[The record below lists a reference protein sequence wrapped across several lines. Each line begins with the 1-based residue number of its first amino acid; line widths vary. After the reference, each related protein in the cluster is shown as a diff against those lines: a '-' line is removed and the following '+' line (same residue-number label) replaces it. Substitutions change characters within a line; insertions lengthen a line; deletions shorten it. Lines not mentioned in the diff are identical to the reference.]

1 MASLE
6 RTAYPRFKRLISERE
21 LREFFTPSAEEV
33 AWARERTHDRPGRV
47 LALLVMLK
55 SAARLGRVPKL
66 GEIPEVVVAHVR
78 DQAALAVGTVPET
91 DSERSEE
98 RYRSAVRERL
108 ELKHKPG
115 EARAVAEAAMRS
127 AAPVKAHTADLV
139 NVALE
144 ELVRHKE
151 RLELPA
157 FSTLDRMAARIRSEV
172 EGAQCEAIVAR
183 MSDAARERVAGMLE
197 VVGGEYQSLFAWIK
211 QPARRATW
219 SRFRAHAER
228 MERVDGLGDAV
239 FWVGKTP
246 PAKVAALAEQA
257 RVLSVGEMKDV
268 ADPRRT
274 AMTVCLLA
282 QVQAAVRDETVVMLS
297 KRMSRH
303 LKRAQEELLEIEKRQ
318 KETTDQLL
326 ATFRDVL
333 TALRGSGEAAPG
345 AWEGEASLD
354 DLLALKNAR
363 AAIAAA
369 GGFEAQMA
377 ELEALDAYRG
387 SNYTAL
393 VERFFKPDRP
403 TMFKI
408 ARRLSF
414 TATSTERSVLD
425 ALDHVLAHQHL
436 TRPLVADTHPTR
448 RDENGESVRLDLS
461 FAPKMWLKTVY
472 SREQPGML
480 VRRHFE
486 AMVFACL
493 VEELRCGDVAV
504 IGAEDYGDWTRMLL
518 PWEQCEPKL
527 AGFCEQAGIPAT
539 ASEFT
544 VRLRERLTTIAE
556 TVDAGYPD
564 NKDLTINPVT
574 GVPSLALRR
583 AGERTASAEKLEE
596 ALSERLPARSVLE
609 HLARAAHWTHWWKRP
624 GPRSGSEPKLKE
636 PLPRYVT
643 TAFVYGSGLGPAQ
656 AVRHMRGSVTAH
668 EIGAIAK
675 RHFTIPVLNR
685 CGADV
690 VNAHAGLDLTA
701 TWGDGSVAAV
711 DGTMMDTVIDNLLA
725 ETSIRYGGYGGIAHH
740 LVSDTYVAL
749 FSRFIPCGVWEAVY
763 LIDALLANES
773 EVRPDTV
780 HADTQGQSFP
790 VFGLAHLLGIDLLP
804 RIRNFQDLTF
814 HRPDPQVRYR
824 HIDALFS
831 TDPRTCI
838 DWQLIENGWKDVIQV
853 GLSVRE
859 GTVSSVTLLRRLNNH
874 SRKNQIYRVFREVG
888 RAVRTIVLLRYLSDP
903 LLREQITRATNKA
916 EAYNGYTK
924 WLHFGGDGYLR
935 SRDPELQEKAV
946 KFLDLMANSII
957 FSTTVDMTDTLRQM
971 AAQGWKLS
979 PDDIAALSP
988 HRRDNVL
995 RFGDYDTATLHIPPS
1010 PYDSALN
1017 LGSGDG

>member
-6 RTAYPRFKRLISERE
+6 RTAYPRLKRLISERE

-33 AWARERTHDRPGRV
+33 VWARERTHDRPGRV

-55 SAARLGRVPKL
+55 STARLGRVPKL
-66 GEIPEVVVAHVR
+66 GEIPEVVVTHVR
-78 DQAALAVGTVPET
+78 DQTGLAAGTVPEA

-108 ELKHKPG
+108 ELKHRPG
-115 EARAVAEAAMRS
+115 EARAVAEAAMRA

-144 ELVRHKE
+144 ELVRQKE

-157 FSTLDRMAARIRSEV
+157 FSTLERMASRIRSEV
-172 EGAQCEAIVAR
+172 EASQCQAIVAR

-197 VVGGEYQSLFAWIK
+197 VVEGEYQSLFAWIK

-228 MERVDGLGDAV
+228 MERADGLGDAV

-257 RVLSVGEMKDV
+257 RVLSVGEMKDI
-268 ADPRRT
+268 AEPRRT

-318 KETTDQLL
+318 KETTEQLL

-363 AAIAAA
+363 AAIETA
-369 GGFEAQMA
+369 GGFEAHLA

-403 TMFKI
+403 TMFKT

-414 TATSTERSVLD
+414 TATSTDRSVLD

-448 RDENGESVRLDLS
+448 TDENGELVRLDLS
-461 FAPKMWLKTVY
+461 FAPKMWLKTVH

-518 PWEQCEPKL
+518 PGSSASPSSRASASRPASPAPRVSSPFGCASGSPRSPKPWTPGIRTTRTSPSIWSPVSPL
-527 AGFCEQAGIPAT
+527 LPYAEQASAPPPHRSWKKLSPSGFPPA
-539 ASEFT
+539 ACWNIW
-544 VRLRERLTTIAE
+544 RGRR
-556 TVDAGYPD
+556 
-564 NKDLTINPVT
+564 T
-574 GVPSLALRR
+574 G
-583 AGERTASAEKLEE
+583 RTGGNG
-596 ALSERLPARSVLE
+596 PAR
-609 HLARAAHWTHWWKRP
+609 ARAASRW
-624 GPRSGSEPKLKE
+624 KE

-656 AVRHMRGSVTAH
+656 AVRHMRGRVTAH

-690 VNAHAGLDLTA
+690 VNVHAGLDLTA
-701 TWGDGSVAAV
+701 AWGDGSVAAV

-749 FSRFIPCGVWEAVY
+749 FSRFIPCGVWEAAY
-763 LIDALLANES
+763 LIDALLSNES
-773 EVRPDTV
+773 EVKPATV

-814 HRPDPQVRYR
+814 HRPDPRARYR

-831 TDPRTCI
+831 ADPRTCI
-838 DWQLIENGWKDVIQV
+838 DWQLIENGVP
-853 GLSVRE
+853 L
-859 GTVSSVTLLRRLNNH
+859 TNVSP
-874 SRKNQIYRVFREVG
+874 
-888 RAVRTIVLLRYLSDP
+888 AP
-903 LLREQITRATNKA
+903 
-916 EAYNGYTK
+916 
-924 WLHFGGDGYLR
+924 DG
-935 SRDPELQEKAV
+935 E
-946 KFLDLMANSII
+946 DL
-957 FSTTVDMTDTLRQM
+957 VHW
-971 AAQGWKLS
+971 AQGGGL
-979 PDDIAALSP
+979 
-988 HRRDNVL
+988 
-995 RFGDYDTATLHIPPS
+995 GDA
-1010 PYDSALN
+1010 
-1017 LGSGDG
+1017 GSLAR

>member
-1 MASLE
+1 M
-6 RTAYPRFKRLISERE
+6 
-21 LREFFTPSAEEV
+21 
-33 AWARERTHDRPGRV
+33 
-47 LALLVMLK
+47 
-55 SAARLGRVPKL
+55 
-66 GEIPEVVVAHVR
+66 
-78 DQAALAVGTVPET
+78 
-91 DSERSEE
+91 
-98 RYRSAVRERL
+98 
-108 ELKHKPG
+108 
-115 EARAVAEAAMRS
+115 
-127 AAPVKAHTADLV
+127 

-144 ELVRHKE
+144 ELVRQKE

-157 FSTLDRMAARIRSEV
+157 FSTLDRMAARIRSAV
-172 EGAQCEAIVAR
+172 EASQCEAIVSR

-246 PAKVAALAEQA
+246 SAKVAALAEQA
-257 RVLSVGEMKDV
+257 RVLSVGEMKDI
-268 ADPRRT
+268 AEPRRT

-297 KRMSRH
+297 TRMSRH

-318 KETTDQLL
+318 KETTVQLL

-363 AAIAAA
+363 AAIEAA

-414 TATSTERSVLD
+414 TETSTDRSVLD

-448 RDENGESVRLDLS
+448 TDENGEPVRLDLS
-461 FAPKMWLKTVY
+461 FEPKMWLKTVY

-486 AMVFACL
+486 AMVFSCL

-539 ASEFT
+539 ASKFT

-564 NKDLTINPVT
+564 NKDLTIDPVT

-609 HLARAAHWTHWWKRP
+609 HLARAAHWTDWWKRP

-656 AVRHMRGSVTAH
+656 AVRHMRGSVAAH
-668 EIGAIAK
+668 ELGAIAK
-675 RHFTIPVLNR
+675 LHHPGSQPVRRRRRQRPRRPGPDRGVGN
-685 CGADV
+685 
-690 VNAHAGLDLTA
+690 
-701 TWGDGSVAAV
+701 GSVAAV

-749 FSRFIPCGVWEAVY
+749 FSPFVPCGVWEAVY
-763 LIDALLANES
+763 LIDSLLANES
-773 EVRPDTV
+773 EAKPDTV

-814 HRPDPQVRYR
+814 HRPDPQLRYR

-831 TDPRTCI
+831 ADPRTCI
-838 DWQLIENGWKDVIQV
+838 DWQLIENGFKDLMQV

-859 GTVSSVTLLRRLNNH
+859 GTVSPVTLLRRLNNH

-888 RAVRTIVLLRYLSDP
+888 RAVRT
-903 LLREQITRATNKA
+903 
-916 EAYNGYTK
+916 
-924 WLHFGGDGYLR
+924 
-935 SRDPELQEKAV
+935 
-946 KFLDLMANSII
+946 
-957 FSTTVDMTDTLRQM
+957 TV
-971 AAQGWKLS
+971 
-979 PDDIAALSP
+979 
-988 HRRDNVL
+988 
-995 RFGDYDTATLHIPPS
+995 
-1010 PYDSALN
+1010 
-1017 LGSGDG
+1017 